1 MRLFIAFELPEHIK
15 EHLICLMEDLKPICK
30 GARWVQ
36 RDDLHITI
44 AFLGETEPYL
54 VPIISD
60 ILQDISANCNSQT
73 IRAASLGA
81 FPNSNMASV
90 LWAGIEKN
98 PQISAIA
105 NAIRNRLSE
114 QTPPITFDTK
124 PFKPH
129 ITLARFKAQQ
139 NISTVLQKQFGDIT
153 FRINT
158 IVLYETVWL
167 HGGGHRYEKQAQFSL
182 C

>member
-15 EHLICLMEDLKPICK
+15 EHLMCLMEDLKHVCT

-44 AFLGETEPYL
+44 AFLGETEPDL
-54 VPIISD
+54 VPVISD
-60 ILQDISANCNSQT
+60 ILQDIACKYKSQAT
-73 IRAASLGA
+73 RITTLGA
-81 FPNSNMASV
+81 FPNSSRASV

-98 PQISAIA
+98 QQINTIA
-105 NAIRNRLSE
+105 EAIRDKLSE
-114 QTPPITFDTK
+114 QTPPINFDSK

-129 ITLARFKAQQ
+129 ITLARFKTQQ
-139 NISTVLQKQFGDIT
+139 NINSIFQQEFEDIM
-153 FRINT
+153 FNLNT
-158 IVLYETVWL
+158 IVLYETVWI
-167 HGGGHRYEKQAQFSL
+167 HGGGHRYEKRAHFSL